1 MKTLHTLV
9 VVTLG
14 LTASGALAESPHWI
28 VKDAA
33 GSDWQW
39 FEDYASFSST
49 YSVACNDGRSCQVGM
64 GVFAFGAPRGE
75 KIRFTGTREIT
86 TLGFGSIHIRM
97 DDGKGPGKAAILP
110 GAVTPLTYTVPW

>member
-1 MKTLHTLV
+1 
-9 VVTLG
+9 
-14 LTASGALAESPHWI
+14 
-28 VKDAA
+28 
-33 GSDWQW
+33 
-39 FEDYASFSST
+39 
-49 YSVACNDGRSCQVGM
+49 M

-97 DDGKGPGKAAILP
+97 DDDKGPGKAAILP